1 MPDSSHGPGAF
12 DTRAYRDALG
22 LFATGVTIMT
32 AMDGDN
38 PHGMTANA
46 FVSVSL
52 APPLVLVSVD
62 HRSTMHRVV
71 QRVDRYGV
79 SVLAEH
85 QEAISNHFAGR
96 PQEGLAAP
104 FVTHGGV
111 PLVDEAL
118 AHFIVR
124 TTDAHAA
131 GDHTLYIG
139 EVEYF
144 RSFGGR
150 PLLFFGGRYDRLR
163 AE

>member
-1 MPDSSHGPGAF
+1 MSDPNTIEGVF

-52 APPLVLVSVD
+52 APPLVLVSVG

-71 QRVDRYGV
+71 QGVDRYGV
-79 SVLAEH
+79 SILAED
-85 QEAISNHFAGR
+85 QEEISNHFAGR
-96 PQEGLAAP
+96 PQPGLAVP
-104 FVTHGGV
+104 FLDHDGV
-111 PLVDEAL
+111 PLLDGAL
-118 AHFIVR
+118 AHFVVR

-139 EVEYF
+139 EVEHF
-144 RSFGGR
+144 RLNGGR
-150 PLLFFGGRYDRLR
+150 PLLFFGGRYRRLD
-163 AE
+163 AG